1 MQVLLE
7 WPQLGVAYD
16 SARGVQCGR
25 EGESGCGLR
34 VKLVVSC
41 PTLIMLCTDSLLQWA
56 QGILGRDLMVH
67 TDERETPCMRVSPH
81 SCDAALSVSFV
92 VCSVL
97 SRLLLDHVL
106 RPSLPMEW

>member
-1 MQVLLE
+1 M
-7 WPQLGVAYD
+7 AYD